1 MANPGMTLEKRLTAR
16 LLQIAALLLAFFMI
30 DQISKWIILEQV
42 MVPARVIPVT
52 SFFNLTLGFNTGVSF
67 GFFKDTLAEW
77 PGVLAAVKAT
87 MIIGLVIWA
96 ALTNS
101 RVERIGLAMIAG
113 GALGNAIDRWRQGA
127 VTDFLDFH
135 WANWHWP
142 TFNMA
147 DVVIVGGALLIFL
160 AAVLPAPVAETTP
173 SASAPT
179 EGPRQ
184 S

>member
-1 MANPGMTLEKRLTAR
+1 MTLEKRLTAR
-16 LLQIAALLLAFFMI
+16 LLQIAAILLACFMI

-96 ALTNS
+96 ALTQCRMES
-101 RVERIGLAMIAG
+101 SGLAMIAG
-113 GALGNAIDRWRQGA
+113 GALGNAVDRWRQGA

-135 WANWHWP
+135 WMDWHWP
-142 TFNMA
+142 TFNTA
-147 DVVIVGGALLIFL
+147 DIVIVGGAALTIL
-160 AAVLPAPVAETTP
+160 ATILPTP
-173 SASAPT
+173 TAQSQI
-179 EGPRQ
+179 EKPRH